1 MYGSTGGPS
10 SANVCMFNGPVATW
24 SVSMTPAPVA
34 YAVDASGNLIMAT
47 ANFPD
52 GEGDQQAKLLML
64 SHVDGSVLWSVPFAT
79 NPQTLPS
86 MLVLDSDGMAYT
98 TSTLGYPS
106 TTTTLT
112 VWKVSTT
119 TAVRVVSVVLSE
131 PPVDLA
137 ITGLRQLVVM
147 YDDSISLYVS

>member
-1 MYGSTGGPS
+1 
-10 SANVCMFNGPVATW
+10 
-24 SVSMTPAPVA
+24 
-34 YAVDASGNLIMAT
+34 MAT